1 MPEEIDDIE
10 ELIKKMQ
17 AYNPRIITIDGVGGS
32 GKTTLAHDISQRLG
46 QEKKVTVISL
56 DLFLRSGSGRAL
68 FKIGI
73 LRNVLKEQLKLNQD
87 DKIIIVEGVFLR
99 QVMEKLRRATNNRV
113 GDQQVYHIYCVIK
126 NPVRGNFDSFYEAKD
141 ISSLYE
147 ETVPPTPWWIQL
159 FHYHQRF
166 NPCERAD
173 IIYIRT
179 QEDLS
184 SNLI

>member
-10 ELIKKMQ
+10 ELIKKIQ
-17 AYNPRIITIDGVGGS
+17 AYNPRIITIDGLGRS

-46 QEKKVTVISL
+46 QNKVTVISL
-56 DLFLRSGSGRAL
+56 DLFLRPCFGRTL

-73 LRNVLKEQLKLNQD
+73 LRNILKEQLKSNQD

-113 GDQQVYHIYCVIK
+113 GDQQIYHIYCVVK
-126 NPVRGNFDSFYEAKD
+126 NPVRGNFDDFYEAKD
-141 ISSLYE
+141 ISDLYV
-147 ETVPPTPWWIQL
+147 TVPPTPWWIQL

-173 IIYIRT
+173 IMYVRMK
-179 QEDLS
+179 ED
-184 SNLI
+184 